1 MKTLENI
8 MAEDARLVILRE
20 LARQADGRLNETL
33 VARTLDAFGYNRSR
47 EWVRT
52 QLNKLA
58 ELGAVRLASIDRPE
72 AEPLCVATITRA
84 GLDHV
89 ERRHALDGVAR
100 PSPVL

>member
-72 AEPLCVATITRA
+72 AEPLHVAAITRA

-100 PSPVL
+100 PSPGG